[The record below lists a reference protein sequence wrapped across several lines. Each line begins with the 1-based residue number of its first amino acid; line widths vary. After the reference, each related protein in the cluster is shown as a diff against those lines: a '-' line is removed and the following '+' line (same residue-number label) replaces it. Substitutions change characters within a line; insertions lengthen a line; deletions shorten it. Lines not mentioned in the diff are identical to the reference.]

1 MLRKQ
6 KDLDAAAAKARK
18 PGDLYLAIIYLT
30 LRVGRGKGCFIQC
43 DSQMTQKCSVFGS
56 VV

>member
-18 PGDLYLAIIYLT
+18 PGEICIWQLYLT
-30 LRVGRGKGCFIQC
+30 LRAGRGKGCFIQC
-43 DSQMTQKCSVFGS
+43 HSKMTQKCSVFGS

>member
-18 PGDLYLAIIYLT
+18 PGDMYLAIISNPT
-30 LRVGRGKGCFIQC
+30 GG
-43 DSQMTQKCSVFGS
+43 
-56 VV
+56 

>member
-43 DSQMTQKCSVFGS
+43 HSKMTQKCSVFGS

>member
-18 PGDLYLAIIYLT
+18 PGDLHLTIIYLT
-30 LRVGRGKGCFIQC
+30 VQVGREERVLYIALYNVIPK
-43 DSQMTQKCSVFGS
+43 
-56 VV
+56 